1 MTIVGDTSK
10 ARFIAAFFD
19 NLIAIGL
26 SFVAIAVVPETL
38 PVTKGI
44 ALVGGYLGYF
54 ILLEGLWSRT
64 VGKYFQGLIV
74 RRLNGTPAGMKEAII
89 RSLFRIVEV
98 NPIFFGALPAGIAI
112 LSSERKQRIGDSVAE
127 TVVVSDK
134 MTWSADD
141 IDQESTKS
149 LSHRTIGG
157 QHVYGINVDQQTRCA
172 HYHTDRDIVAIK
184 FKCCGLWF
192 PCFECHKA
200 VADHE
205 PAVWPE
211 NEFDERAILCGGCG
225 HLLTIREYFDYS
237 PLCPVCEAG
246 FNPGCTNHY
255 HLYFDVK
262 PSTTRSASDL

>member
-172 HYHTDRDIVAIK
+172 HYRKPTDIIAIK
-184 FKCCGLWF
+184 MKCCGVYYA
-192 PCFECHKA
+192 CKDCHEA
-200 VADHE
+200 LSGHPIE
-205 PAVWPE
+205 VWPRAE
-211 NEFDERAILCGGCG
+211 WDERAILCGACG
-225 HLLTIREYFDYS
+225 
-237 PLCPVCEAG
+237 
-246 FNPGCTNHY
+246 
-255 HLYFDVK
+255 
-262 PSTTRSASDL
+262 SA